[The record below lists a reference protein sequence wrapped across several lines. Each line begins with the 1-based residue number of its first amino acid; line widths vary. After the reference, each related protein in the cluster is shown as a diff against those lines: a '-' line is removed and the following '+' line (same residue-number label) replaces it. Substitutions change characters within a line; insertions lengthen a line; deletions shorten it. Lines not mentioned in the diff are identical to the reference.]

1 MFLQFKQAMN
11 LNLKPQSCTR
21 RRLAA
26 ISPLQTSGL
35 PQRGGYFVRMMARNR
50 KFTQTTTMN
59 ILSYTRTLIGVS
71 SLFLATLTSH
81 AATETVYKIRQTF
94 TVTNVAAEA
103 KQVRGWFW
111 MPENRPEQDVL
122 DFRIVK
128 APESVRITRDPRY
141 GRSWIYAEVAN
152 DPAKPME
159 IVTEM
164 TLRRRS
170 VETPATK
177 GVKAGP
183 ITDEHRRVFAAE
195 LRKDELHME
204 VTPKLQKI
212 ADDLAGKDTNPYTQA
227 KKFFKYVIDKS
238 DHYSKFGPMPKGK
251 CLGDAQECLA
261 GTGDCCTDQHAL
273 FIALCRARGIPCR
286 LMFGSRLQPQNEGKD
301 HDPGYRCWPNFFA
314 PGLGWVAL
322 DVSSG
327 DASGDMW
334 GGWFGGLD
342 DRRAEWAEGRDFDLE
357 PKSAV
362 RPDLVI
368 RGWVEVDG
376 KPYNGLRRVLHFTK
390 EGGAAPQQAAK

>member
-1 MFLQFKQAMN
+1 MSIHRN
-11 LNLKPQSCTR
+11 ICT
-21 RRLAA
+21 LMV
-26 ISPLQTSGL
+26 G
-35 PQRGGYFVRMMARNR
+35 
-50 KFTQTTTMN
+50 
-59 ILSYTRTLIGVS
+59 IG
-71 SLFLATLTSH
+71 SLVFSALTSD

-122 DFRIVK
+122 DFRIVS
-128 APESVRITRDPRY
+128 APSSARITRDPRY
-141 GRSWIYAEVAN
+141 GRSWVYAEAAN
-152 DPAKPME
+152 DPSKPLE
-159 IVTEM
+159 VVTEM
-164 TLRRRS
+164 TVRRRS

-177 GVKAGP
+177 ATKAGP
-183 ITDEHRRVFAAE
+183 ITDEHCRVFAAE

-204 VTPKLQKI
+204 VTPQFQKI
-212 ADDLAGKDTNPYTQA
+212 ADDLAGDDTNPYTQA

-238 DHYSKFGPMPKGK
+238 DHYSKFGSMPKGK
-251 CLGDAQECLA
+251 CLGDAQECMA
-261 GTGDCCTDQHAL
+261 GAGDCCTDQHAL

-327 DASGDMW
+327 DTSADLW
-334 GGWFGGLD
+334 GNWFGGLD
-342 DRRAEWAEGRDFDLE
+342 DRRVEWAEGRDFDLE
-357 PKSAV
+357 PRSAV

-376 KPYNGLRRVLHFTK
+376 KPYKGLRRVLHFTK
-390 EGGAAPQQAAK
+390 EGGTAPQQAAK